1 LFTTNSSQV
10 ASADVLG
17 QQILSA
23 KNGLCAMQTKIG
35 GLLKKGNAAP
45 STDEHQSDAGIG
57 LVMLIEVNLCS
68 LSL

>member
-1 LFTTNSSQV
+1 MGFAL
-10 ASADVLG
+10 L
-17 QQILSA
+17 
-23 KNGLCAMQTKIG
+23 QTKIG